1 MTSVQVYERS
11 PERGGQ
17 HVAAIHLPGVHGEII
32 ADTAEGARDAARW
45 LRGLAAERG
54 GGREPLVLRPGEF
67 DAARHVRGLLHGKGK
82 TT

>member
-1 MTSVQVYERS
+1 MQVYERP

-32 ADTAEGARDAARW
+32 ADSAGGARDAARY

-54 GGREPLVLRPGEF
+54 GEREPLVLPCDEF
-67 DAARHVRGLLHGKGK
+67 DAATHVRGVPTGEREQA
-82 TT
+82 